1 MIPIDIQCEGESG
14 SFLHISSSVDTA
26 AWKRWSEFHY
36 QLDFCPGVQPCL
48 RFTSATPSP
57 EVISLWKGEPVDMI
71 LIPTSLFTWEEDGA
85 VAHLPSHYESLLT
98 WFKYNKMVRIIIEGA
113 LDSEAQQL
121 TIIHNVRFSFSL
133 PF

>member
-1 MIPIDIQCEGESG
+1 MNTP
-14 SFLHISSSVDTA
+14 SSVDTA
-26 AWKRWSEFHY
+26 AWKRWSELHY

-48 RFTSATPSP
+48 RFTPSTPSP

-71 LIPTSLFTWEEDGA
+71 LIPTSLFTWEVDGA
-85 VAHLPSHYESLLT
+85 IAHLPSHYESLLT

-121 TIIHNVRFSFSL
+121 TIIHNVRFSLSL

>member
-1 MIPIDIQCEGESG
+1 M
-14 SFLHISSSVDTA
+14 
-26 AWKRWSEFHY
+26 
-36 QLDFCPGVQPCL
+36 
-48 RFTSATPSP
+48 
-57 EVISLWKGEPVDMI
+57 
-71 LIPTSLFTWEEDGA
+71 GA
-85 VAHLPSHYESLLT
+85 IAHLPSHYESLLT